1 MSLLSAIIQYNV
13 QSDLRVV
20 TASIL
25 LVMLSSGQTAVA
37 KALCLVPFWWASRFS
52 PYFDLSC

>member
-25 LVMLSSGQTAVA
+25 LVILSSGQTAVA
-37 KALCLVPFWWASRFS
+37 KALCLVPFW
-52 PYFDLSC
+52 